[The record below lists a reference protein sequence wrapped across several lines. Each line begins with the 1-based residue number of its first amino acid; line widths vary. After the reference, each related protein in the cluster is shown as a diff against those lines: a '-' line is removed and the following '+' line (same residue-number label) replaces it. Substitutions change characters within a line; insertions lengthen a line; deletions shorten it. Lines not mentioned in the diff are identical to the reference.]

1 MKLVG
6 VLRPLLALVLALL
19 LGFVPG
25 TPAAPAQAASLS
37 LNQLRTRAI
46 YFQQSGNQT
55 QLTLVL
61 GTIAERS
68 AWEGKVW
75 DQFLDVWDQ
84 TNASLPI
91 NGTVPDDLPT
101 SGHVFVVLGA
111 GLVKKTGAISA
122 AMARRLK
129 VTLKALKA
137 YPTSLV
143 LATGGVERGG
153 RTEGQAMR
161 QWLRE
166 QGIAD
171 NRILIETKAASTVS
185 NASNSMAILRDH
197 PEVTSYSLISDAS
210 HLRRASILFHAARAR
225 IQIRTGTA
233 WAISQQPNVAYL
245 DVANAGKAVTA
256 AADEWNAS
264 NVASLFEVKEPFLAL
279 LDSPPATA
287 KLTAIRAS
295 SRQASFAAG
304 SRLATKDLVVKA
316 VYAKGTYS
324 RVVTARAAVSG
335 FTSRKVGRGTV
346 KISYTERGVTRTD
359 SVEYAIVKA
368 GSTVD
373 ATLSAA
379 KAKRNRTRVTV
390 KVKVATATGIAPTG
404 TVRYFVD
411 GVRVGND
418 KLTAADGGRA
428 SLKLPTFGSTGR
440 HRVVVKYL
448 GNSRLEADRQALAVT
463 VKR

>member
-1 MKLVG
+1 MRLVG
-6 VLRPLLALVLALL
+6 IVRPLLVLLLALA
-19 LGFVPG
+19 LGFVP
-25 TPAAPAQAASLS
+25 APQGAQAQAAELS

-46 YFQQSGNQT
+46 YYQQDGNQT
-55 QLTLVL
+55 QLALVL

-68 AWEGKVW
+68 SWEGKVW
-75 DQFLDVWDQ
+75 NQLLDAWDGID
-84 TNASLPI
+84 ASLEI

-137 YPTSLV
+137 YPDSLV

-166 QGIAD
+166 QGVAD
-171 NRILIETKAASTVS
+171 DRILIETASASTVS

-197 PEVTSYSLISDAS
+197 PEITSYSLISDAS

-233 WAISQQPNVAYL
+233 WAISQQANVAYL
-245 DVANAGKAVTA
+245 DTNDAGKRVTA
-256 AADEWNAS
+256 AAAEWNAS

-279 LDSPPATA
+279 LDSPPAAA
-287 KLTAIRAS
+287 KLTSIRAS
-295 SRQASFAAG
+295 TRRASFAAG
-304 SRLATKDLVVKA
+304 ARLASGDLVVSA
-316 VYAKGTYS
+316 VYAKGRYT
-324 RVVTARAAVSG
+324 RVVTARADVEG
-335 FTSRKVGRGTV
+335 FTSGKVGRRTATV
-346 KISYTERGVTRTD
+346 SYTERGVTRTD
-359 SVEYAIVKA
+359 SVEYAVVKA

-373 ATLSAA
+373 ATLSST
-379 KAKRNRTRVTV
+379 KARRNRTRVTV
-390 KVKVATATGIAPTG
+390 KVDVATATGIAPTG

-411 GVRVGND
+411 GARVGSD
-418 KLTAADGGRA
+418 TLTAADAGRA
-428 SLKLPTFGSTGR
+428 KLKRPTLGALGK
-440 HRVVVKYL
+440 HAVVVKYL
-448 GNSRLEADRQALAVT
+448 GNARLKADRQSVVLT